1 MRGTNERLEVFFAS
15 ETTVDLQVI
24 NNRCR
29 LKVIFAGLDH
39 WTRPND
45 VDPDAAQ
52 VVDFFL
58 DALEVADIVTVG
70 VAESRR
76 VQLNLFSVK

>member
-1 MRGTNERLEVFFAS
+1 MRSTNELLEVFLAS
-15 ETTVDLQVI
+15 ETRVSFEVI

-29 LKVIFAGLDH
+29 LEVIFGGLDH
-39 WTRPND
+39 WTRPNK

-58 DALEVADIVTVG
+58 DALEVANTVTVG

-76 VQLNLFSVK
+76 VQLR